1 MLRLLRTALP
11 DAIPLCSLVE
21 ANLLRPLLEGKPLPL
36 LMSARL
42 RSRPTLS
49 LTEAVTAITPR
60 EVTEDTEETLSLL
73 ERSMLSPPPRPATP
87 ESKDGEGQEGK
98 LAL

>member
-1 MLRLLRTALP
+1 VLRLLRAALP
-11 DAIPLCSLVE
+11 NAIPLCSLVE
-21 ANLLRPLLEGKPLPL
+21 ANVLRPLLEGKPLPL

-42 RSRPTLS
+42 GSRPTLS

-60 EVTEDTEETLSLL
+60 EATEDTEETVSLL
-73 ERSMLSPPPRPATP
+73 ERSVLSPPPGPATD
-87 ESKDGEGQEGK
+87 ESKDGEERK

>member
-1 MLRLLRTALP
+1 MLRLLRAALP
-11 DAIPLCSLVE
+11 NAIPLCSLVE
-21 ANLLRPLLEGKPLPL
+21 ANVLRPLPL

-42 RSRPTLS
+42 GSRPTLS

-60 EVTEDTEETLSLL
+60 EATEDTEETVSLL
-73 ERSMLSPPPRPATP
+73 ERSVLSPPPGPATD
-87 ESKDGEGQEGK
+87 ESKDGEERK